1 MSDEFR
7 PRSESAAGS
16 TVDPVVILPGE
27 SGSRRGPA
35 GGPGMDPA
43 GLEVLAHLLD
53 SAIQIPGTNL
63 RIGLD
68 ALLGVIPGLGDVGT
82 SLLSI
87 LILREAQRR
96 GVSKLTMI
104 RMTTNLLIDAAM
116 GSIPILGDAFDI
128 YWKANNR
135 NVALLRRHV
144 AADSRTVRRAQFSD
158 RAFFALLIV
167 IVLTCLSVSLFVA
180 FTAIRW
186 IATWLFGG

>member
-1 MSDEFR
+1 MSDASH
-7 PRSESAAGS
+7 PRAESAA
-16 TVDPVVILPGE
+16 DPVVILPGE
-27 SGSRRGPA
+27 SAPRGRGPA
-35 GGPGMDPA
+35 AGPGMELA

-53 SAIQIPGTNL
+53 SVLKIPGTNI

-96 GVSKLTMI
+96 GVSKVTMT
-104 RMTTNLLIDAAM
+104 RMTTNLLVDAAM
-116 GSIPILGDAFDI
+116 GSIPILGDAFDV

-135 NVALLRRHV
+135 NVELLRRHA
-144 AADSRTVRRAQFSD
+144 AADPRTVRRAEFSD

-167 IVLTCLSVSLFVA
+167 IVLTCLTVSLFVA

-186 IATWLFGG
+186 VGTWLFGG